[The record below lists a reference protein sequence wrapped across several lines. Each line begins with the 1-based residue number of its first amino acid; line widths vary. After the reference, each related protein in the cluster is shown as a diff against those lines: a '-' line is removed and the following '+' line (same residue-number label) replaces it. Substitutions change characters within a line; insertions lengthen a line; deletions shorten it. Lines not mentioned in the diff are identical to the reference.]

1 MGNISPHT
9 YEDIISGY
17 KGPKR
22 KRYEQAYEA
31 LQADGILNKDFIY
44 RAFVKFEQL
53 KGSRFNRPPRI
64 IQFSSFKII
73 LFCMR
78 YVKAIEAKF
87 PELRDF
93 TGTSMFF
100 KGMNQQLRAE
110 TMLRKWA
117 CFNDPVAVMGDGKH
131 WDVNVTPR
139 QLMVKHQL
147 YRWVIRD
154 EEFHSVCAKELKT
167 RVRTRLGVAAQ
178 YTGNV
183 RSGSADTGA
192 GNSLLAVIMLLDYFK
207 GVGITRYAIADDGD
221 DFHIYVERSD
231 LNTVITTIVERFAL
245 YGHELKLEG
254 VADCIHQIDFC
265 QSRLVHTIA
274 GPVMVRDPRKVLSN
288 ALCTNKFKTPKAM
301 QRFVRSVGE
310 CELSLNHGV
319 PILQAFALA
328 LLRNTPDVR
337 PLPPWEVEAFQHR
350 VWSLN
355 RDSGPGEI
363 TNEARDS
370 FDLAFGIPR
379 EEQERIERAL
389 GNWEICFEAPMCGG
403 EDLSPSSWTQSY
415 GPETFFPT
423 L

>member
-1 MGNISPHT
+1 
-9 YEDIISGY
+9 
-17 KGPKR
+17 
-22 KRYEQAYEA
+22 
-31 LQADGILNKDFIY
+31 
-44 RAFVKFEQL
+44 
-53 KGSRFNRPPRI
+53 
-64 IQFSSFKII
+64 
-73 LFCMR
+73 MR
-78 YVKAIEAKF
+78 YVKALEARF
-87 PELRDF
+87 PTLTDS

-110 TMLRKWA
+110 TMLLKWEY
-117 CFNDPVAVMGDGKH
+117 FDDPVAIMGDGKH
-131 WDVNVTPR
+131 WDVNVTTR
-139 QLMVKHQL
+139 QLLVKHQL

-154 EEFHSVCAKELKT
+154 EEFHRVCAKELSTK
-167 RVRTRLGVAAQ
+167 VRTRLGVRAT

-192 GNSLLAVIMLLDYFK
+192 GNSLLAVIMLLDYFEC
-207 GVGITRYAIADDGD
+207 VGITRYAIADDGD

-231 LNTVITTIVERFAL
+231 LDTVLATIVERFAL

-265 QSRLVHTIA
+265 QSRLVKTVA

-288 ALCTNKFKTPKAM
+288 ALCTNKFKSPKAM
-301 QRFVRSVGE
+301 KRFVRSVGE

-319 PILQAFALA
+319 PILQDFALA

-350 VWSLN
+350 VWLLD
-355 RDSGPGEI
+355 RERGPGSI
-363 TNEARDS
+363 TPEARTS
-370 FDLAFGIPR
+370 FEKAFDIPVG
-379 EEQERIERAL
+379 EQERIERAL
-389 GNWEICFEAPMCGG
+389 GRWEIDFKAPECGG
-403 EDLSPSSWTQSY
+403 EDLSPASWVQSY